1 MPKSYFKILKK
12 TVKYFIM
19 KSIENSQQ
27 STEIASKQIETLKDG
42 GPGTSPLRIQHT
54 ILYSLVL
61 TTTTYNPT
69 GDLSCAL
76 LRALK
81 RISRLN

>member
-1 MPKSYFKILKK
+1 
-12 TVKYFIM
+12 M
-19 KSIENSQQ
+19 KSNEKKPTAYRKLS
-27 STEIASKQIETLKDG
+27 SKQIEPLNDG

-61 TTTTYNPT
+61 TTTTTYKPT
-69 GDLSCAL
+69 GDLSPAL

-81 RISRLN
+81 RISLLN